1 MRKEN
6 VYKAIQWFG
15 FIIVLLS
22 LLADRS
28 ISGFG
33 QGPVWGFSYFACIGI
48 ILGATIT
55 FVSSYKAKN
64 IKMGKQE

>member
-6 VYKAIQWFG
+6 DYQAMQWFG
-15 FIIVLLS
+15 YIIVLLS

-33 QGPVWGFSYFACIGI
+33 QGPVWGISYFACIGII

-55 FVSSYKAKN
+55 FVSSYKAKKSQK
-64 IKMGKQE
+64 I